1 MIVCKDCG
9 HKNQNQT
16 TFCEACGTFLEW
28 AGESVLTGQHQAI
41 PAPEAP
47 VEAAPPAA
55 DPVPAPP
62 PPAAEVAAP
71 PPPPAPAAE
80 PPPSVAP
87 PGATGAAFQAQR
99 LPVISAPDESP
110 PAEPPPVEAAAAT
123 PPATPPPPAAEP
135 TPEEPK
141 APAAAR
147 PGTQVLRAMRMKARP
162 PAPPP
167 AAPAGPTARPPAE
180 EHERRP
186 PKPPSVEPPRP
197 QGNPGDIFCSSC
209 GTPNDP
215 TRHYCRS
222 CGAQLAGVAA
232 AAPVTPAR
240 RVPWW
245 RRIFGGGKG
254 QEVPPPAGTRPA
266 STGKRGGAGRTAM
279 GAGGGAVN
287 SVAHVGR
294 RFFQVVAI
302 LGALGIAVVAI
313 GPWRSEAKSHVSGW
327 FDDVRRV
334 IQPRY
339 VKVTPTKITASSS
352 LKNNPPQNAF
362 DGIIETFWAEGAHGD
377 GAGQSITAT
386 FAKPT
391 DLARVGLTLGD
402 QSKPQLFA
410 TRPVPKT
417 LSFVFYDA
425 NGAVVKRETVSL
437 EQTPK
442 FQKRDASANGVTRVV
457 IRIGSTYPPVKG
469 KRSSA
474 SIAEIEL
481 FTKD

>member
-1 MIVCKDCG
+1 VIVCKDCG

-41 PAPEAP
+41 PAPDAP
-47 VEAAPPAA
+47 VDEIPPAPPAPA

-62 PPAAEVAAP
+62 PPASEPPAFEVPPAP
-71 PPPPAPAAE
+71 PEPPPAAP
-80 PPPSVAP
+80 P

-99 LPVISAPDESP
+99 LPVIPAPEESP
-110 PAEPPPVEAAAAT
+110 TPA
-123 PPATPPPPAAEP
+123 PPPAAEAP
-135 TPEEPK
+135 PEEPK

-186 PKPPSVEPPRP
+186 PKPPSAEPARP
-197 QGNPGDIFCSSC
+197 QGSPGDIYCSSC

-222 CGAQLAGVAA
+222 CGSQLGAAAVAPVAA
-232 AAPVTPAR
+232 DTRAS
-240 RVPWW
+240 WW
-245 RRIFGGGKG
+245 RRLFGRGAAPATLA
-254 QEVPPPAGTRPA
+254 QAGTRP
-266 STGKRGGAGRTAM
+266 TGKGRRGGASRTAM

-294 RFFQVVAI
+294 RFFQVVAV

-313 GPWRSEAKSHVSGW
+313 GPWRSEARSHVTGW
-327 FDDVRRV
+327 IDDVRRIV
-334 IQPRY
+334 QPHY
-339 VKVTPTKITASSS
+339 VKVTPSKITASSS

-377 GAGQSITAT
+377 GTGQSLTVT
-386 FAKPT
+386 FTKPT
-391 DLARVGLTLGD
+391 DLARIGLTVGD
-402 QSKPQLFA
+402 QATPQAFA
-410 TRPVPKT
+410 TRPVPRT
-417 LSFVFYDA
+417 LALVFYDA
-425 NGAVVKRETVSL
+425 DGAVVKRETVSL

-442 FQKRDASANGVTRVV
+442 FQKRDASAKGVVRVV
-457 IRIGSTYPPVKG
+457 ITIGSTYPPVKG
-469 KRSSA
+469 KKSAA
-474 SIAEIEL
+474 SIAEVEL